1 MPRYL
6 TIGAAQSGPIGRN
19 ESRRDAVERLIEM
32 LRQAANRGC
41 DLVAF
46 TECAL
51 TPFFPHWHIQD
62 PRELDA
68 YFEAEMP
75 DNHTRPLFDEAVR
88 LGVGFHLGF
97 AELARENG
105 TTRHFNS
112 AILVSP
118 TGQIVGKFRKIHLPG
133 YREIHHDHP
142 FQNLEKRYFDVG
154 DLGFQTWSMQSTVMG
169 ICICNDRR
177 WPESF
182 RTLALGGAELVIV
195 GYNTPLHNPD
205 HPEMDP
211 LVSFHHQL
219 CLQSAAYQNGMWVV
233 GIAKAGEEEGVRQ
246 LGGTSIIAPSG
257 EIVALAQT
265 VEDEIVVHQ
274 CNLDAVHAYKNDI
287 FNFAANR
294 QPQHY
299 QAITSQTAAIAPSST
314 EEHAPDASPS

>member
-6 TIGAAQSGPIGRN
+6 TIGAAQSGPIGLH
-19 ESRRDAVERLIEM
+19 ESRRDAVDRLIGM
-32 LRQAANRGC
+32 LQQAAARGC
-41 DLVAF
+41 GFVAF

-62 PRELDA
+62 PRELDS
-68 YFEAEMP
+68 YFESEMP
-75 DNHTRPLFDEAVR
+75 NDHTRPLFDEAAR

-97 AELARENG
+97 AELTQQDG
-105 TTRHFNS
+105 STRHFNS

-118 TGQIVGKFRKIHLPG
+118 SGNTVGKFRKIHLPG
-133 YREIHHDHP
+133 YHDVRSDHP
-142 FQNLEKRYFDVG
+142 FQNLEKRYFDIG
-154 DLGFQTWSMQSTVMG
+154 DLGFRTWRMQSAVMG

-182 RTLALGGAELVIV
+182 RTLALGGAELVVV
-195 GYNTPLHNPD
+195 GYNTPLNNPD
-205 HPEMDP
+205 HPEMDH

-219 CLQSAAYQNGMWVV
+219 CLQAAAYQNGMWVV
-233 GIAKAGEEEGVRQ
+233 GVAKAGEEEGVRQ

-257 EIVALAQT
+257 ETVALAQT
-265 VEDEIVVHQ
+265 TEDELVVHR

-294 QPQHY
+294 QVQHY
-299 QAITSQTAAIAPSST
+299 QPITQQTSAIPPGTTADDPT
-314 EEHAPDASPS
+314 DASD